1 MYIFVWIFLLYFIQK
16 KLNIFLGL
24 WFDPKFYC
32 DLGSAWNFLS
42 RGILH
47 HVCENL
53 FFSIILWKFREK
65 GGQILYFPK
74 FLEKMI
80 SNLIIWSK
88 TMKKLVTGMIWQLWW
103 NRLHPTLI
111 QLNFFQFFFN
121 FFTSY
126 NVLHIPLR
134 WKTYFLLLMNSIILS

>member
-42 RGILH
+42 NGILY

-65 GGQILYFPK
+65 GGQILDFPK

-111 QLNFFQFFFN
+111 QLNFCQFFFN